1 VRGGAITA
9 VIGSG
14 CVAKVAHGATYSPM
28 GLCFNLKMIARPL
41 KTLTLRL
48 PPELIERIDQTARRE
63 NRSRNGQVIDLVS
76 RALVQQAA
84 TRNSNGTEQHA

>member
-1 VRGGAITA
+1 V
-9 VIGSG
+9 
-14 CVAKVAHGATYSPM
+14 ATYSPT

-48 PPELIERIDQTARRE
+48 PPELIERIDQTARQE

-76 RALVQQAA
+76 RALVQQAS
-84 TRNSNGTEQHA
+84 RNSNSTEQRA